1 MYNIS
6 IGSILDATKLLRL
19 KQVIQCQ
26 IMAIYA
32 AQKVL
37 IRARL
42 NLRLKLVTMV
52 MSDMALF
59 FNVFNRLL
67 LVTRGCPTLDEYI
80 QCDAPYYCHCIYH
93 NPCIFLQP
101 SWRAKPASWA
111 VLRLFWI
118 TCVYIYI
125 YMFVRFGFPHYWLY
139 TMLLTTHLP
148 RGLRGLRTSNAS
160 WQTTVN

>member
-1 MYNIS
+1 M
-6 IGSILDATKLLRL
+6 
-19 KQVIQCQ
+19 
-26 IMAIYA
+26 
-32 AQKVL
+32 
-37 IRARL
+37 
-42 NLRLKLVTMV
+42 
-52 MSDMALF
+52 
-59 FNVFNRLL
+59 NVFIRKNNRLYGIFSMTKTRISSGAFL
-67 LVTRGCPTLDEYI
+67 LDIHGRLGYRYFRMASISDYLDNVVPLFLI
-80 QCDAPYYCHCIYH
+80 LAWC
-93 NPCIFLQP
+93 LQP

-118 TCVYIYI
+118 TCVYIYIYIYI